1 MSAVASHNAGMALRE
16 ELRKVPAF
24 LRRDF
29 LIAWSY
35 RVAFFS
41 DWLNMIFQLAL
52 FYFVGLLVDPLKLP
66 TFNGTRASY
75 VEFVSVG
82 IAISSLLQLGLGRA
96 VTVLRDEQLM
106 GTLEPLLMTPTAPLT
121 LQLGSLMYDLLYV
134 PVRTALFLVL
144 AAVVLHA
151 RFSVAGVGPM
161 VLILLAVIPFVWG
174 LGLISAAAVVAF
186 RKGSSLV
193 GVGGIL
199 LGTASSAYFPV
210 TVLPGSLRVLARLNP
225 VTVALD
231 ATREALLG
239 GGGFSTAG
247 PALLRLAPWVAFS
260 FAGGVF
266 ALRLALAR
274 ERRRGSLGLY

>member
-1 MSAVASHNAGMALRE
+1 MSAMASQNAGVALGE
-16 ELRKVPAF
+16 EMRKVPAF

-96 VTVLRDEQLM
+96 VTALRDEQLM

-144 AAVVLHA
+144 AAAVLHA
-151 RFSVAGVGPM
+151 RFSAAGLGPM
-161 VLILLAVIPFVWG
+161 LLILLAVIPLVWG
-174 LGLISAAAVVAF
+174 LGLLSAATVIAF
-186 RKGSSLV
+186 RRGSSLV
-193 GVGGIL
+193 GVGGVL
-199 LGTASSAYFPV
+199 LGAASSAYFPV
-210 TVLPGSLRVLARLNP
+210 AVLPGWLRLLARLNP

-231 ATREALLG
+231 ATRDALLG
-239 GGGFSTAG
+239 GGGISTAG
-247 PALLRLAPWVAFS
+247 PVLVKLAPWVAFS

>member
-1 MSAVASHNAGMALRE
+1 MSAMASHNAGMALRE

-96 VTVLRDEQLM
+96 VTALRDEQLM

-134 PVRTALFLVL
+134 PVRTGLFLVL

-174 LGLISAAAVVAF
+174 LGLIGAAAVVAF

-193 GVGGIL
+193 GVGGVL
-199 LGTASSAYFPV
+199 LGAASSAYFPV
-210 TVLPGSLRVLARLNP
+210 AVLPGSLRVLARLNP

-231 ATREALLG
+231 ATRDALLG
-239 GGGFSTAG
+239 GGGISTAG
-247 PALLRLAPWVAFS
+247 PALLRLAPWVVLS
-260 FAGGVF
+260 FVGGVF

>member
-1 MSAVASHNAGMALRE
+1 MSAMASHNAGMALRE

-96 VTVLRDEQLM
+96 VTALRDEQLM

-144 AAVVLHA
+144 AAAVLHA
-151 RFSVAGVGPM
+151 RFSAAGLGPM
-161 VLILLAVIPFVWG
+161 LLILLAVIPLVWG
-174 LGLISAAAVVAF
+174 LGLLSAATVIAF
-186 RKGSSLV
+186 RRGSSLV
-193 GVGGIL
+193 GVGGVL
-199 LGTASSAYFPV
+199 LGAASSAYFPV
-210 TVLPGSLRVLARLNP
+210 AVLPGWLRLLARLNP

-231 ATREALLG
+231 ATRDALLG
-239 GGGFSTAG
+239 GGGLSTAG
-247 PALLRLAPWVAFS
+247 PALVKLVPWVAFS

>member
-1 MSAVASHNAGMALRE
+1 MAARTAGGALRE

-24 LRRDF
+24 LRRDL

-35 RVAFFS
+35 KVAFFS

-66 TFNGTRASY
+66 TFRSTRASY

-82 IAISSLLQLGLGRA
+82 IALSSLLQLGLGRA
-96 VTVLRDEQLM
+96 VTALRDEQLM

-134 PVRTALFLVL
+134 PVRTALFLLL
-144 AAVVLHA
+144 AAIVLGA
-151 RFSVAGVGPM
+151 RFSVAGLGPM
-161 VLILLAVIPFVWG
+161 LLILLAVIPFAWG
-174 LGLISAAAVVAF
+174 LGLVSAATVVAF

-193 GVGGIL
+193 GVGGVL
-199 LGTASSAYFPV
+199 LGAASSAYFPV
-210 TVLPGSLRVLARLNP
+210 AVLPGWLRVPARLNP

-239 GGGFSTAG
+239 GGGFSTAA
-247 PALLRLAPWVAFS
+247 PALVKLAPWVALS

>member
-1 MSAVASHNAGMALRE
+1 MSAMASHNAGLALRE

-52 FYFVGLLVDPLKLP
+52 FSFVGLLVDPLKLP

-96 VTVLRDEQLM
+96 VTALRDEQLM

-144 AAVVLHA
+144 AAAVLHA
-151 RFSVAGVGPM
+151 RFSAAGLGPM
-161 VLILLAVIPFVWG
+161 LLILLAVIPLVWG
-174 LGLISAAAVVAF
+174 LGLLSAATVIAF
-186 RKGSSLV
+186 RRGSSLV
-193 GVGGIL
+193 GVGGVL
-199 LGTASSAYFPV
+199 LGAASSAYFPV
-210 TVLPGSLRVLARLNP
+210 AVLPGWLRLFARLNP

-231 ATREALLG
+231 ATRDALLG
-239 GGGFSTAG
+239 GGGLSTAG
-247 PALLRLAPWVAFS
+247 PALVKLVPWVAFS

>member
-1 MSAVASHNAGMALRE
+1 MSAITTSNVGEAFRE

-35 RVAFFS
+35 KVAFFS

-52 FYFVGLLVDPLKLP
+52 FSFVGLLVDPLKLP

-82 IAISSLLQLGLGRA
+82 IALSSLLQLGLGRA
-96 VTVLRDEQLM
+96 VTALRDEQLM

-151 RFSVAGVGPM
+151 RFSVAGLGPM
-161 VLILLAVIPFVWG
+161 LLILLAVIPFVWG

-199 LGTASSAYFPV
+199 LGAASSAYFPV
-210 TVLPGSLRVLARLNP
+210 AVLPGSLRVLARLNP

-231 ATREALLG
+231 ATRDALLG
-239 GGGFSTAG
+239 GGGLSTAG
-247 PALLRLAPWVAFS
+247 PALVKLAPWVAFS
-260 FAGGVF
+260 FAGGVL

>member
-1 MSAVASHNAGMALRE
+1 MSAMAGHNAGLALRE

-52 FYFVGLLVDPLKLP
+52 FSFVGLLVDPLKLP

-96 VTVLRDEQLM
+96 VTALRDEQLM

-144 AAVVLHA
+144 AAAVLHA
-151 RFSVAGVGPM
+151 RFSAAGLGPM
-161 VLILLAVIPFVWG
+161 LLILLAVIPLVWG
-174 LGLISAAAVVAF
+174 LGLLSAATVIAF
-186 RKGSSLV
+186 RRGSSLV
-193 GVGGIL
+193 GVGGVL
-199 LGTASSAYFPV
+199 LGAASSAYFPV
-210 TVLPGSLRVLARLNP
+210 AVLPGWLRLLARLNP

-231 ATREALLG
+231 ATRDALLG
-239 GGGFSTAG
+239 GGGLSTAG
-247 PALLRLAPWVAFS
+247 PALVKLVPWVAFS

>member
-1 MSAVASHNAGMALRE
+1 MASRNAGVALRE

-82 IAISSLLQLGLGRA
+82 IALSSLLQLGLGRA
-96 VTVLRDEQLM
+96 VTALRDEQLM

-174 LGLISAAAVVAF
+174 LGLVSAATVIAF
-186 RKGSSLV
+186 RRGSSLV
-193 GVGGIL
+193 GVGGVL
-199 LGTASSAYFPV
+199 LGAASSAYFPV
-210 TVLPGSLRVLARLNP
+210 AVLPGSLRVLARLNP

-231 ATREALLG
+231 ATRDALLG
-239 GGGFSTAG
+239 GGGISTAG
-247 PALLRLAPWVAFS
+247 PALVKLAPWVAFS